1 VVVTTLH
8 QVAVITG
15 AVAGI
20 GLLLVVRALW
30 PRHPHLGSTV
40 EALAARAV
48 RTANGVPGDRGWRVR
63 IGTAVL
69 RRWPTL
75 PGVRIP
81 YRDLALVGV
90 PVSRYIGERVGFAV
104 AGWSVPL
111 VAGLLGGLGWS
122 LTAVVAIGVAPALAI
137 AASFIPDYTIA
148 AAAKRARQDFVLG
161 MSAFADMVALQVA
174 SGTGTTQ
181 AVATAAELGD
191 SWVFTRLGEEL
202 RRAEF
207 TQTAPW
213 DALRRV
219 SDELD
224 LPMLADVADILRL
237 SVERSVTVG
246 ESLQARAHAL
256 RHELLSEEHEKANAA
271 SERLSAP
278 VAGLTLTFML
288 LLVTPAMVELL

>member
-1 VVVTTLH
+1 MTTEQ
-8 QVAVITG
+8 QVAIITG
-15 AVAGI
+15 AIAGL
-20 GLLLVVRALW
+20 GLLLVVGALW
-30 PRHPHLGSTV
+30 PRHPHLGSAVQALTV
-40 EALAARAV
+40 PTPHTDTV
-48 RTANGVPGDRGWRVR
+48 TATGRGWRVR
-63 IGTAVL
+63 LGSAVL

-90 PVSRYIGERVGFAV
+90 PVSRYVGERVVFAA
-104 AGWSVPL
+104 AGWFAATLLSV
-111 VAGLLGGLGWS
+111 AGGLGWS
-122 LTAVVAIGVAPALAI
+122 LTAVVAVGVGPALAV
-137 AASFIPDYTIA
+137 AASFVPDYTVST
-148 AAAKRARQDFVLG
+148 AAKQARQDFILG
-161 MSAFADMVALQVA
+161 MSAFADLVALQVA

-181 AVATAAELGD
+181 AVDTAAELGD

-207 TQTAPW
+207 SQTPPW

-246 ESLQARAHAL
+246 ESLRARAHAL
-256 RHELLSEEHEKANAA
+256 RLELLSEEHERANAA
-271 SERLSAP
+271 SERMSAP

-288 LLVTPAMVELL
+288 LLVTPAMLELL

>member
-1 VVVTTLH
+1 MTLLH

-15 AVAGI
+15 AIAGI
-20 GLLLVVRALW
+20 GLLLVVRAMW

-40 EALAARAV
+40 QALTAATPHAEA
-48 RTANGVPGDRGWRVR
+48 VPATGRGWRVR
-63 IGTAVL
+63 LGSAVL

-81 YRDLALVGV
+81 YRNLALIGV
-90 PVSRYIGERVGFAV
+90 PVSRYIGERAVFAA
-104 AGWSVPL
+104 AGWFAPT
-111 VAGLLGGLGWS
+111 LLSMIAGLGWS
-122 LTAVVAIGVAPALAI
+122 LTTVVAVGVAPALAV
-137 AASFIPDYTIA
+137 AASFIPDYTVT
-148 AAAKRARQDFVLG
+148 AAAKRARQDFTIG
-161 MSAFADMVALQVA
+161 MSAFADLVALQVA

-181 AVATAAELGD
+181 AVETAAELGD

-207 TQTAPW
+207 TQTPPW

-224 LPMLADVADILRL
+224 LPMLGDVADILRL

-246 ESLQARAHAL
+246 ESLRARAHAL
-256 RHELLSEEHEKANAA
+256 RLELLSEEHERANAA
-271 SERLSAP
+271 SEQMSAP

-288 LLVTPAMVELL
+288 LLVTPAMLELV